1 MELELHR
8 FYSPKGTNGVLLLN
22 KKIFC
27 LTIEL
32 PWNNNER
39 NISCIPEGRYELVK
53 RFSKKFAFHMLVK
66 NVPGR
71 DLILVHIFNNAA
83 KESHGCI
90 APVERVTGPG
100 RGLMSKAAFNL
111 LRDKVY
117 AAIDNNDPVF
127 LTIKKQDDEK
137 VAA

>member
-1 MELELHR
+1 MELELFR
-8 FYSPKGTNGVLLLN
+8 IYSPKGTNGVLLIN

-32 PWNNNER
+32 PWDNNKKCK
-39 NISCIPEGRYELVK
+39 SCIPEGRYELVK
-53 RFSKKFAFHMLVK
+53 RHSKRFAFHMLVK
-66 NVPGR
+66 NVPDR
-71 DLILVHIFNNAA
+71 NLILVHVFNNAA
-83 KESHGCI
+83 KQSQGCI

-100 RGLMSKAAFNL
+100 RGVMSQSVFNK
-111 LRDKVY
+111 LRDQVY
-117 AAIDNNDPVF
+117 AAIDNNDPVL